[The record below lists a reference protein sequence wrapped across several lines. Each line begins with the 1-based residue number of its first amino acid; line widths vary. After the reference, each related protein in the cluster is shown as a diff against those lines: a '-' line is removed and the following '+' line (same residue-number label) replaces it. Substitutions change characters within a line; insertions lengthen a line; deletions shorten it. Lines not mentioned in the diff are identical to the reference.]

1 MQRLRVKQIDG
12 LEQRLKVRPSP
23 FEAFSHSR
31 TSYSKATPS
40 GAFSMNHASAATV
53 VAKTLM
59 CSGVS
64 DLLGGVVDPDR
75 GHHFRQKSLNRS
87 GDSSV

>member
-1 MQRLRVKQIDG
+1 MQRLCVKQIDA

-40 GAFSMNHASAATV
+40 GSFSSNQVSAA
-53 VAKTLM
+53 
-59 CSGVS
+59 SGFANTFIWSTSPTCFLVLTYS
-64 DLLGGVVDPDR
+64 C
-75 GHHFRQKSLNRS
+75 
-87 GDSSV
+87 